1 MQITQLQRHLS
12 VVHHAAARHGHLSAC
27 LYGKVDKLLHAV
39 QVRGE
44 RGDDDALFARAAE
57 QGLHAG
63 AHLLFGGREART
75 LGVGGIRQ
83 QGQNAV
89 LAVFSNGDKI
99 RRAAGN
105 RRVVDFKIAR
115 LDDGSRRACDGQGHR
130 VGDGVVHVDGLHG
143 ETAQL
148 ELLVRSDLHH
158 FRAAHQPVFFQLVGD
173 EPDGKARGING
184 QIDLFEQVG
193 QAADVVFMAVR
204 DNNALDAVLILDNIG
219 EIRNDKVH
227 PEHVAVREHDAAVHE
242 DHIALTLVQSDVL
255 ANLAQTAQRH
265 DLDRDSRGAGACSG
279 GPAAARVVR
288 PARGLRRSR
297 RDRARLGS
305 CRLRRRSRSVLARV
319 GYAGGCRLGRSGRA
333 RPGCFLIIFHSFL
346 HFPRAAKK
354 PCRCS
359 RAGRFSPRI
368 CGNSFLFSFFI
379 SGIPRK
385 YLKIKRPGRT
395 MGCPMHKTARRTA
408 L

>member
-1 MQITQLQRHLS
+1 MLLVSSCWPIDASPLPSRCPSFSPLSYKKQYTTHLHNIQLFPGKEPLKSNFERLCLVFFDHLKQLSDHFHSAFRKRFSSCGTSSPS
-12 VVHHAAARHGHLSAC
+12 VPPGFMILSGSKYCLSARMTP
-27 LYGKVDKLLHAV
+27 YSF
-39 QVRGE
+39 RP
-44 RGDDDALFARAAE
+44 
-57 QGLHAG
+57 
-63 AHLLFGGREART
+63 
-75 LGVGGIRQ
+75 
-83 QGQNAV
+83 
-89 LAVFSNGDKI
+89 
-99 RRAAGN
+99 
-105 RRVVDFKIAR
+105 
-115 LDDGSRRACDGQGHR
+115 
-130 VGDGVVHVDGLHG
+130 
-143 ETAQL
+143 TAPSL
-148 ELLVRSDLHH
+148 S
-158 FRAAHQPVFFQLVGD
+158 
-173 EPDGKARGING
+173 
-184 QIDLFEQVG
+184 
-193 QAADVVFMAVR
+193 
-204 DNNALDAVLILDNIG
+204 LI
-219 EIRNDKVH
+219 
-227 PEHVAVREHDAAVHE
+227 
-242 DHIALTLVQSDVL
+242 HISLVQSDVL

-305 CRLRRRSRSVLARV
+305 CRLRRRSRSALARV